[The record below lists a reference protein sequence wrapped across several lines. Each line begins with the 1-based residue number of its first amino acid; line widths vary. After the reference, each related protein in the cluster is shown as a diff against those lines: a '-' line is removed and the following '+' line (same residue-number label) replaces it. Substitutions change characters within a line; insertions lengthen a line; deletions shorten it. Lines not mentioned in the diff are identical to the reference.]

1 MKVFLF
7 ESKGENFY
15 KGDRVKFLAYQPEWE
30 EFIGTLTDKERKGS
44 CVEVVDD
51 NGEKHYGW
59 YGNVKHL
66 NN

>member
-1 MKVFLF
+1 MKGLLF
-7 ESKGENFY
+7 ELNGENFY

-30 EFIGTLTDKERKGS
+30 EFIGILTDKEIKGS

-59 YGNVKHL
+59 YGNVKHVK
-66 NN
+66 